1 MKKLIWANRK
11 VNMSTKTE
19 MSDYISNLKSLLTDV
34 NLQNVDITI
43 CPQMAQIW
51 ILWVQL
57 PEYISLGSQNL
68 SQHDKWAFT
77 GETSSDVLVDL
88 GTKYVLVGHGERRSM
103 YGDDDNV
110 VNAKLLKSISKWI
123 RPILCIGETK
133 DQRLAGE
140 ALAIIKAQ
148 FDADTA
154 WISDLSQID
163 IAYEPI
169 WSIGTGLIPTREEI
183 AEVHNYI
190 RNILWNTESRILYW
204 WSSNEA
210 NAADLIT
217 IDNVDGF
224 LVWWASLV
232 ADKFA
237 TMIKAIA

>member
-11 VNMSTKTE
+11 VNMSTKAE
-19 MSDYISNLKSLLTDV
+19 VSDYISNITNLLNGVD
-34 NLQNVDITI
+34 LSNVDITI
-43 CPQMAQIW
+43 CPQMAQVW
-51 ILWVQL
+51 ILWSQL

-77 GETSSDVLVDL
+77 GETSADTLVDL
-88 GTKYVLVGHGERRSM
+88 GVKYALVGHGERRSM
-103 YGDDDNV
+103 YGDDDTV
-110 VNAKLLKSISKWI
+110 VNVKLLKLLSKWI

-133 DQRLAGE
+133 DQRVAGE

-154 WISDLSQID
+154 WVEDLSQID

-183 AEVHNYI
+183 AEVHVYI
-190 RNILWNTESRILYW
+190 RNLLGNPKSRILYW
-204 WSSNEA
+204 GSSNET

-217 IDNVDGF
+217 IDEVDGF
-224 LVWWASLV
+224 LVGGASLV

-237 TMIKAIA
+237 TMIKALA